1 MKNFQC
7 EKFYKIL
14 DYYKLLFASQHKL
27 LIFSL
32 HLLVFFRKTILN
44 SIWRLSLP
52 GNTGFKPTQPKNYHK
67 WAEETKAH

>member
-32 HLLVFFRKTILN
+32 HLGLLSKDYIKLHLEIIVARKYWL
-44 SIWRLSLP
+44 
-52 GNTGFKPTQPKNYHK
+52 
-67 WAEETKAH
+67 